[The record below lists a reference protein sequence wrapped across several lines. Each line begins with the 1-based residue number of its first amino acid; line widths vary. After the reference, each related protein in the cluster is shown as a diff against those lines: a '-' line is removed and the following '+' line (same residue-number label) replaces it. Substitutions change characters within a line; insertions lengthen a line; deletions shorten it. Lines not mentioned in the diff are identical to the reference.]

1 VTAVRATRLSDW
13 ERLPPNPDLDDDF
26 GYSLRELEFIQTGPT
41 GEIVVLPTEEEL
53 IEHEAFI
60 VADEAAISDLQD
72 WR

>member
-1 VTAVRATRLSDW
+1 MTAVSATRLTDW

-60 VADEAAISDLQD
+60 VADEAAICDLED